1 MVETEFQKQW
11 HDQPGFGHEARKSAP
26 WCSAAYAFSL
36 LLVPSRYRKYPRA
49 MILQTIPEVARL
61 TAAEKLL
68 LVSELWDD
76 LAANPTEVPISREV
90 IAELDRRMMEY
101 RRDPSKTTTWE
112 VIQQRLLGKT
122 LHGE

>member
-1 MVETEFQKQW
+1 
-11 HDQPGFGHEARKSAP
+11 
-26 WCSAAYAFSL
+26 
-36 LLVPSRYRKYPRA
+36 